1 MWGGGGVAMSLGI
14 FFGNGTSSKPHTK
27 KGSMVASMF
36 TAKARVRR
44 PSRSSSAKRR
54 RAQAKEYA
62 VGAFSDMTDLDDLEI
77 QVTLLRT
84 GYGPVVYN
92 VPFGTPLRQLPGYDS
107 GQSHYLVLNHKMVI
121 LLLGSQRLIDADL
134 TIRQVNPRKSMI

>member
-1 MWGGGGVAMSLGI
+1 MSLGI

-27 KGSMVASMF
+27 KGSMF

-84 GYGPVVYN
+84 GYGPAVYI

-107 GQSHYLVLNHKMVI
+107 GRSHYLVLNHKMVV

-134 TIRQVNPRKSMI
+134 TIRQVKPRKSVI